1 MKLNDFINVMDGI
14 APRELAMDWDN
25 PGLLIGTEKQ
35 DIKKVLV
42 ALDCSTATAKEA
54 VEWGADLMLTHHPV
68 FFRAVKRIL
77 PDDPET
83 AAPYILLRN
92 GIGLFAAHTN
102 LDAADGG
109 VNDCLAGVFSLENV
123 EKLPPEGLG
132 RIGTLPK
139 DMTFGELARLSEK
152 ELNTRVRI
160 TGDVN
165 ARIHRLAMIGG
176 GGAEELFDAKSAGAD
191 AYITGEMKHHLAI
204 QAEFIGLSVIEAGH
218 YETERIVLPR
228 LIERLQREANDVQY
242 RLTLSESPCLR
253 GI

>member
-42 ALDCSTATAKEA
+42 ALDCSMATAKEA
-54 VEWGADLMLTHHPV
+54 AEWGADLMLTHHPV

-165 ARIHRLAMIGG
+165 ARIHRLARRRRRRRAFRCKICRCGRLYNRRNEAPSGHPGG
-176 GGAEELFDAKSAGAD
+176 VHRAQRHRGGTLRNGTHSAAQ
-191 AYITGEMKHHLAI
+191 AY
-204 QAEFIGLSVIEAGH
+204 
-218 YETERIVLPR
+218 
-228 LIERLQREANDVQY
+228 
-242 RLTLSESPCLR
+242 
-253 GI
+253 

>member
-1 MKLNDFINVMDGI
+1 MKLNDFINAMDGI

-25 PGLLIGTEKQ
+25 PGLLIGTERQ

-42 ALDCSTATAKEA
+42 ALDCSVAAAREA
-54 VEWGADLMLTHHPV
+54 AEWGADLMLTHHPV
-68 FFRAVKRIL
+68 FFRGVKRIL

-83 AAPYILLRN
+83 AAPYILLSS
-92 GIGLFAAHTN
+92 GIALFAAHTN
-102 LDAADGG
+102 LDAAEGG
-109 VNDCLAGVFSLENV
+109 VNDCLAGVFGLENV

-132 RIGTLPK
+132 RIGTLPG
-139 DMTFGELARLSEK
+139 DMAFGELARLAER

-160 TGDVN
+160 TGDEN
-165 ARIHRLAMIGG
+165 ATIRRLAMIGG
-176 GGAEELFDAKSAGAD
+176 GGAEELFDAKAAGAD

-204 QAEFIGLSVIEAGH
+204 QAEFIGLNVIEAGH
-218 YETERIVLPR
+218 YETERVVLPR
-228 LIERLQREANDVQY
+228 LIERLQRETNDVQY

>member
-1 MKLNDFINVMDGI
+1 M
-14 APRELAMDWDN
+14 
-25 PGLLIGTEKQ
+25 
-35 DIKKVLV
+35 
-42 ALDCSTATAKEA
+42 
-54 VEWGADLMLTHHPV
+54 
-68 FFRAVKRIL
+68 
-77 PDDPET
+77 
-83 AAPYILLRN
+83 
-92 GIGLFAAHTN
+92 
-102 LDAADGG
+102 
-109 VNDCLAGVFSLENV
+109 NDCLAGVFSLENV

-139 DMTFGELARLSEK
+139 NMTFGELARLSEK

-204 QAEFIGLSVIEAGH
+204 QAEFIGLNVIEAGH

>member
-1 MKLNDFINVMDGI
+1 MKLNDFIRVMDGI

-25 PGLLIGTEKQ
+25 PGLLIGTDKQ

-42 ALDCSTATAKEA
+42 ALDCSAATAQEA
-54 VEWGADLMLTHHPV
+54 IEWGADLMLTHHPV

-83 AAPYILLRN
+83 AAPYMLLRS
-92 GIGLFAAHTN
+92 GIALFAAHTN
-102 LDAADGG
+102 LDAAEGG
-109 VNDCLAGVFSLENV
+109 VNDCLCGVFGLENV
-123 EKLPPEGLG
+123 EKLPPESLG
-132 RIGTLPK
+132 RIGTLPRA
-139 DMTFGELARLSEK
+139 MTFGELARLSESR
-152 ELNTRVRI
+152 LSTRVRI
-160 TGDVN
+160 AGDADAVIR
-165 ARIHRLAMIGG
+165 RIAVIGG
-176 GGAEELFDAKSAGAD
+176 GGAEELFDARAAGAD

-204 QAEFIGLSVIEAGH
+204 QAEFIGLNVIEAGH

-228 LIERLQREANDVQY
+228 LLERLQRETNDVQY

>member
-1 MKLNDFINVMDGI
+1 MKLNDFIRVMDGI

-25 PGLLIGTEKQ
+25 PGLLIGTDRQ

-42 ALDCSTATAKEA
+42 ALDCSAATAQEA
-54 VEWGADLMLTHHPV
+54 IEWGADLMLTHHPV

-83 AAPYILLRN
+83 AAPYMLLRS
-92 GIGLFAAHTN
+92 GIALFAAHTN
-102 LDAADGG
+102 LDAAEGG
-109 VNDCLAGVFSLENV
+109 VNDCLCGVFGLENV
-123 EKLPPEGLG
+123 EKLPPESLG
-132 RIGTLPK
+132 RIGTLPRA
-139 DMTFGELARLSEK
+139 MTFGELARLS
-152 ELNTRVRI
+152 
-160 TGDVN
+160 
-165 ARIHRLAMIGG
+165 
-176 GGAEELFDAKSAGAD
+176 GAEELFDAKSAGAD

-204 QAEFIGLSVIEAGH
+204 QAEFIGLNVIEAGH